1 MPDRSSCTRSTARNP
16 RTLFTSHA
24 TVCLLHL
31 QALTFA
37 DLYLGCRYS
46 YQNNYSVHRGVR
58 YYYGGIPDYIQVSE
72 HQFVEK
78 KLVGMWVDMMLVGWL
93 VVFFSAS
100 DNCSINL

>member
-1 MPDRSSCTRSTARNP
+1 MPNRSSCTQSTAHNL

-24 TVCLLHL
+24 TVCVLHL
-31 QALTFA
+31 QVLPFA

-46 YQNNYSVHRGVR
+46 YQNNYSVHRGVH

-100 DNCSINL
+100 DNCGTNL